1 MAEIARYQRSEAAQ
15 AVPTSKAE
23 ANNLQSLAERLRQF
37 SERQHDREDRQAA
50 IEGEQAGQL
59 AGSGKIGGLDLSDNS
74 TIRSRA
80 FNKGAQLSHAAAIK
94 IDINEN
100 ISRLKLENPYDV
112 AAFNEKAAGY
122 KKGLLS
128 KVDSSL
134 YALAEA
140 DLNTAISN
148 GTIRIGEDFMKMEQ
162 KNQVATIQKGVA
174 VAEELILQLSAAGD
188 IEGAED
194 QMAQVLTALQ
204 EGVALNLPG
213 LDQAFVDDY
222 MLKLSELS
230 DSELI
235 LGTFKREL
243 EANGIEAAQTAL
255 DAFSAYTDTLIDD
268 EGNEVSIRPDTK
280 RKIITSM
287 NTLINREQ
295 ADQNAI
301 DSAEKAKLA
310 ATKKV
315 LKDQVTQH
323 IKALDLNQFPDTLEE
338 LKKQLVQFPEL
349 ETDLLRAESEAAAA
363 AVFMKASPGT
373 MELVI
378 SDMNAKKDLSPAKA
392 QLLERYKK
400 IFADTT
406 ARMETDMLNLAV
418 EQGIIS
424 ELPNINFADPDSIK
438 DRVLQYRTAQAHYG
452 VSGGSPLTAFE
463 TKTLVDRLSD
473 TETGSWEKMALL
485 TNLVDGFGPAST
497 DLFEG
502 MFGESAPEYI
512 MVGELI
518 SEGRSTGA
526 QGPLSTG
533 EKILQGMELINK
545 DLVVVESDLENNILL
560 HFGDAARENPD
571 YAQMV
576 VQSVKALYVNANRG
590 NTGDT
595 VDMEKQIKKYL
606 EEVTGG
612 VLEINGSN
620 IIAPKRGI
628 TEKMFET
635 RVENLTRN
643 DLNAMGGV
651 DLSRYTAAEAL
662 ELVQDGRFVS
672 VGQGQYVVIINE
684 GPPEEQLRNKFYE
697 TFIFNFDTTH
707 GIKDS
712 WSEDGFSVDY
722 KKIEAEAEV
731 KKQVKKEE
739 EKEKITT
746 IEEQKELIDP
756 DQKIGLFTVPDDEE

>member
-1 MAEIARYQRSEAAQ
+1 MAEITRYQRSEAAQ

-37 SERQHDREDRQAA
+37 SERQFDREAKQAA
-50 IEGEQAGQL
+50 FEGEQAGQL
-59 AGSGKIGGLDLSDNS
+59 AGSGKIGGVDLSDNS

-80 FNKGAQLSHAAAIK
+80 FNQGARLSHAAAIK
-94 IDINEN
+94 VDINEN
-100 ISRLKLENPYDV
+100 ISRLKMENPYDV
-112 AAFNEKAAGY
+112 AAFTEKAAGY

-128 KVDSSL
+128 KVDSGL

-194 QMAQVLTALQ
+194 QMAQILTALQ

-222 MLKLSELS
+222 MMKLSELS

-243 EANGIEAAQTAL
+243 EDNGIEAAQTAL

-280 RKIITSM
+280 RKIISTM

-301 DSAEKAKLA
+301 DSEARARQTA
-310 ATKKV
+310 IKKV
-315 LKDQVTQH
+315 LKDEVTDH
-323 IKALDLNQFPDTLEE
+323 IKALDLNKFPDTLEE
-338 LKKQLVQFPEL
+338 LKKQLVQFPDL
-349 ETDLLRAESEAAAA
+349 EKDLLRAEAEAAAA
-363 AVFMKASPGT
+363 AVFMTHKPKI
-373 MELVI
+373 MENI
-378 SDMNAKKDLSPAKA
+378 INDMNAKKNLSPMKA
-392 QLLERYKK
+392 ELLERYKK
-400 IFADTT
+400 IYDDTS
-406 ARMETDMLNLAV
+406 ARMNTDMLNLAV
-418 EQGIIS
+418 EHGLIETPPAIDFS
-424 ELPNINFADPDSIK
+424 NPETIK
-438 DRVLQYRTAQAHYG
+438 DRILLYRTLQEHYG
-452 VSGGSPLTAFE
+452 VTGGSPLSQSE
-463 TKTLVDRLSD
+463 TKVLVDRLAD
-473 TETGSWEKMALL
+473 TETGALDKMQVLS
-485 TNLVDGFGPAST
+485 TIVDGFGAAST
-497 DLFEG
+497 DLFEN
-502 MFGESAPEYI
+502 MFKQSAPEYI

-518 SEGRSTGA
+518 SEARS
-526 QGPLSTG
+526 QGNIGLITTG
-533 EKILQGMELINK
+533 ENILKGMELIDK
-545 DLVVVESDLENNILL
+545 KLVIVDSDLDNNILL
-560 HFGDAARENPD
+560 HLGEAARENPD

-590 NTGDT
+590 TTDDT

-606 EEVTGG
+606 TDVTGG

-620 IIAPKRGI
+620 IIAPNRNI
-628 TEKMFET
+628 TAKMFESKLD
-635 RVENLTRN
+635 NLNRN

-672 VGQGQYVVIINE
+672 VGQGRYVVVIEE
-684 GPPEEQLRNKFYE
+684 GPPEEVLKNKFYE
-697 TFIFNFDTTH
+697 TFIFNFDTEDGRPET
-707 GIKDS
+707 

-722 KKIEAEAEV
+722 KKQDQEKIIKAEA
-731 KKQVKKEE
+731 KKEA
-739 EKEKITT
+739 EKEKIPT
-746 IEEQKELIDP
+746 IKEQKELIDP
-756 DQKIGLFTVPDDEE
+756 DQKIGLFTVPDSED